1 MNLKETELYYVV
13 SRNVVKKYHS
23 SPVVLIDSI
32 KHALGLMPVLSQL
45 IFREYTDRLSLLTHL
60 YVMIHPR
67 TRLVLNAK

>member
-32 KHALGLMPVLSQL
+32 KHALGLMPV
-45 IFREYTDRLSLLTHL
+45 
-60 YVMIHPR
+60 
-67 TRLVLNAK
+67 